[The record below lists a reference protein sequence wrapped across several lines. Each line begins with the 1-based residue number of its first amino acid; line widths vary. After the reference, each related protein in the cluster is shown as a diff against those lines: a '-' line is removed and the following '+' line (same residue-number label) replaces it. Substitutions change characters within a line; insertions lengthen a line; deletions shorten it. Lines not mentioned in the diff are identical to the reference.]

1 MKSLY
6 GSDSRPVER
15 TVTTMQPPTAPAG
28 LDRRTL
34 YEEILIVLSLS
45 LLASAAYAIISLL
58 SAPLK
63 GGYVAS
69 ANQTNVLARQLVAIA
84 FSLAPVWLVVHLL
97 RRSGEG
103 VGAIGLTWDQ
113 PARDIKRGLAFFAV
127 VGLGGSAFYFGAVA
141 LGVNR
146 FVVPVPPL
154 GHWWTVPILVLNAA
168 QAALLEEVIVLGY
181 LITRLRQLAWSPF
194 AAVAASAL
202 LRGSYHL
209 YQGWGGFAGNL
220 AMGVLFGVAFLRL
233 RRTWPFV
240 IAHFLLDV
248 SAGIG
253 FILFRKH
260 LPGFS

>member
-1 MKSLY
+1 
-6 GSDSRPVER
+6 
-15 TVTTMQPPTAPAG
+15 MQPPTAPD
-28 LDRRTL
+28 LPRRTL

-84 FSLAPVWLVVHLL
+84 VNLAPVWLVIHLL

-103 VGAIGLTWDQ
+103 AGAIGLTWDQ
-113 PARDIKRGLAFFAV
+113 PARDIKRGIAFFAV
-127 VGLGGSAFYFGAVA
+127 VGLGGLAFYLGAVA

-248 SAGIG
+248 AAGVG